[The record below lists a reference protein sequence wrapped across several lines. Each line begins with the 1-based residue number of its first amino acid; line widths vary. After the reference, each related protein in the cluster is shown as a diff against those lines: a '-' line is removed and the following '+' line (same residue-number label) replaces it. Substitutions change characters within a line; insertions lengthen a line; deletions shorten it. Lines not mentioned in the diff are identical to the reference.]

1 LIKQHRIGVLACAV
15 LGAVAVQVFAPAS
28 GVIAIVSGLFLVV
41 GGTLLTAIMS
51 HSSRAVLKLWTLIRE
66 YRRQPADSGG
76 DEESLNRFFQAAN
89 LFRRGDIR
97 PAEAVAQRIAEPV
110 LRRGT
115 QLVLDRFPR
124 EQVNLALQRYIAEER
139 DQLRQP
145 VDMLRAMSNYAPAF
159 GMLGTLLGLVQ
170 MLFGLGA
177 GDLTSIGSAMGFAML
192 TTVYGLVLASLLF
205 KPLASQLEQ
214 RGRRLTGRRVAHLQ
228 AVMMLCDRQ
237 HTELIREMMDEIN
250 AIHDMQQVALQL
262 QLVRSQAR

>member
-1 LIKQHRIGVLACAV
+1 MTKQHGIGVLVCAV
-15 LGAVAVQVFAPAS
+15 LGAAAVQIFAPAS
-28 GVIAIVSGLFLVV
+28 GVIAIVAGFFLVI
-41 GGTLLTAIMS
+41 GGTILTVIMS
-51 HSSRAVLKLWTLIRE
+51 HSSQVVLKLWVFLSE
-66 YRRQPADSGG
+66 YRRQPADNGS

-89 LFRRGDIR
+89 LFRRGNIR
-97 PAEAVAQRIAEPV
+97 PAEAVAQQIAEPF

-124 EQVNLALQRYIAEER
+124 EQINLALQRQIAEER

-177 GDLTSIGSAMGFAML
+177 GNLSSIGSAMGFAML
-192 TTVYGLVLASLLF
+192 TTVYGLVLANLLF

-214 RGRRLTGRRVAHLQ
+214 RGRRLIGRRMAHLQ
-228 AVMMLCDRQ
+228 AVIMLCDRQ
-237 HTELIREMMDEIN
+237 HAELIREMMDEIN
-250 AIHDMQQVALQL
+250 SIHDMQQMTLQL
-262 QLVRSQAR
+262 QLARTQVR

>member
-1 LIKQHRIGVLACAV
+1 MTKQQGIGALACAV
-15 LGAVAVQVFAPAS
+15 LGAVVVQIFAPAS
-28 GVIAIVSGLFLVV
+28 GVIAIVSGFFLVV
-41 GGTLLTAIMS
+41 GGTLLTAVMS
-51 HSSRAVLKLWTLIRE
+51 HSSRSVLGLWTLILE
-66 YRRQPADSGG
+66 SRRSPAENGG

-89 LFRRGDIR
+89 FFRRGDIR
-97 PAEAVAQRIAEPV
+97 PAEAVAQLITDPV

-124 EQVNLALQRYIAEER
+124 EQINLALQRHIAEER

-145 VDMLRAMSNYAPAF
+145 VEILRAMSNYAPAF

-177 GDLTSIGSAMGFAML
+177 GNLSSIGAAMGFAML

-214 RGRRLTGRRVAHLQ
+214 RGRRLIGRRVAHLQ
-228 AVMMLCDRQ
+228 AIMMLCDRQ
-237 HTELIREMMDEIN
+237 HAELIREMLDEIN
-250 AIHDMQQVALQL
+250 TIHGMQQMTLQL
-262 QLVRSQAR
+262 QLARSQAR